1 MFGRHGEDVLHEE
14 GVELDDL
21 PKQNELEDG
30 HESHP
35 AAARVQ
41 PPAGGPT
48 FRGELWK
55 VKINLLV
62 EPMEVYKH

>member
-1 MFGRHGEDVLHEE
+1 MFGRHGEDVLDEE

-48 FRGELWK
+48 FRGEL
-55 VKINLLV
+55 
-62 EPMEVYKH
+62 